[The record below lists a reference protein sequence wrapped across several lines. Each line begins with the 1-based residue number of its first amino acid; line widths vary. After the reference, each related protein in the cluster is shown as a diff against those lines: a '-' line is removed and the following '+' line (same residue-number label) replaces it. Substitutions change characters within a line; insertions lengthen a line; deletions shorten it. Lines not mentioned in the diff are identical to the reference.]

1 MKNTLRVIE
10 PFFTAEAGDTFVLT
24 ENGNYASQR
33 NEEFHKAGESSE
45 LNAQY
50 SSTFSISPQYAK
62 QLIKEGYLEEI
73 QKDSDC
79 KFVNVFDEINNLIV
93 KYENDLKNVEDTM
106 KDAPQCL
113 KVEKTTVLTNILE
126 VLNYL
131 KSLKK

>member
-1 MKNTLRVIE
+1 MRNTLRVIE
-10 PFFTAEAGDTFVLT
+10 PFFTAEAGDTFILT
-24 ENGNYASQR
+24 EDGNYSSQR
-33 NEEFHKAGESSE
+33 SEEFHKAGESSE

-50 SSTFSISPQYAK
+50 NSTFSISKEYAK
-62 QLIKEGYLEEI
+62 QLVKEGFLEEI
-73 QKDSDC
+73 KKEADN
-79 KFVNVFDEINNLIV
+79 KFVNIFDEINSLIV
-93 KYENDLKNVEDTM
+93 KYENDLSNVEMDM